1 MLKRLLAW
9 LSSKITNKPTNT
21 SGSTS
26 AGKSGGKSGSKSG
39 TKMRGKTAAKPA
51 NKAAAVAKAQP
62 NQSPVPRP
70 KPGTGYTVEAINN
83 DELSAS
89 AKAAFAR
96 NVADD
101 SGLPLFTGKINH
113 AYDLAEVDDAKVCP
127 RCSAPTGQQYANWVY
142 ATDSTPRALVAPAGY
157 FCTKCPTVVI
167 DQKMLRQGVTRG
179 FRYVQVIGLTNENAK
194 GFHGFTTWNGAK
206 PTYLFDEAGNPG
218 GFADLDKLSP
228 EEKRQYLAQ
237 QNKTKTKRLK
247 VKRNR

>member
-1 MLKRLLAW
+1 MLQRLLAW
-9 LSSKITNKPTNT
+9 FSSKTAKSP
-21 SGSTS
+21 
-26 AGKSGGKSGSKSG
+26 APKSGGKAGA
-39 TKMRGKTAAKPA
+39 KTAAKSS
-51 NKAAAVAKAQP
+51 NKAAAAAKTQPSRVA
-62 NQSPVPRP
+62 SPRP

-83 DELSAS
+83 DELSES

-96 NVADD
+96 SVAEEN
-101 SGLPLFTGKINH
+101 GLPLFTGKINH
-113 AYDLAEVDDAKVCP
+113 AYDLGEIDDAKICP
-127 RCSAPTGQQYANWVY
+127 RCSAPTRQQYANWVY
-142 ATDSTPRALVAPAGY
+142 ATNSTPRALVAPAGY

-179 FRYVQVIGLTNENAK
+179 YRYVQVLGLTNESGK

-206 PTYLFDEAGNPG
+206 PIYLFDEAGNPN

-237 QNKTKTKRLK
+237 QNKTKSKRLK